1 MSLRAFGVI
10 MLLEINFTLVLFA
23 LSFLVFIY
31 LLNQTLYKPVG
42 NIIEKRKSMIDGDF
56 SKAKSLSE
64 TANELLENYKNE
76 IKSARI
82 KAQNIIQEAIIQAQK
97 IKEEK
102 VAVLTS
108 SLVKEK
114 EAAINQIKE
123 EEKAALKQLEGQI
136 KTLTD
141 LITSKVLGTG
151 EKSLVGSH

>member
-1 MSLRAFGVI
+1 
-10 MLLEINFTLVLFA
+10 MLLEINFTLILFA

-42 NIIEKRKSMIDGDF
+42 NIIEKRKDAIDGDF

-64 TANELLENYKNE
+64 AANELLENYKSE

-82 KAQNIIQEAIIQAQK
+82 EAHDIIQEAIAQAQK
-97 IKEEK
+97 TKEEK
-102 VAVLTS
+102 VAVLTA

-114 EAAINQIKE
+114 EAAIKQIKE

-136 KTLTD
+136 KILTD
-141 LITSKVLGTG
+141 LITSKILGSG
-151 EKSLVGSH
+151 EKTLVGSH